1 MASISSRA
9 NRDAEQLFR
18 MRSIFVSER
27 EAMNMNQTNYNEIA
41 DWYDRYLSEHPIYLE
56 LLLPHLLEL
65 VGEVEGERVCDL
77 ACGQGWFAR
86 ELARRGARVTGIDV
100 SGRLLEIARRH
111 EQEEPLGI
119 DYRQEDARLAA
130 SLAAGS
136 FDGVVCVLALMDMP
150 EIEPVSRTMRRLLK
164 PGGWLVVALTHP
176 CFELPGALAHNR
188 RGTDSACRAE
198 LFPGGL
204 LAVGVGRPAQSR
216 RRLSS
221 HAQHLSQ
228 HADRERPGARTHR
241 GTDGNRR
248 ICRAGAGAA
257 GSAFVAAGAR
267 SRRLSCQ

>member
-1 MASISSRA
+1 
-9 NRDAEQLFR
+9 
-18 MRSIFVSER
+18 
-27 EAMNMNQTNYNEIA
+27 MNQTNYNEIA

-150 EIEPVSRTMRRLLK
+150 EIDPVCRTMRRLLK

-176 CFELPGALAHNR
+176 CFELPQARWITTKEGQVSRAV
-188 RGTDSACRAE
+188 RGYFQEGYWQSE
-198 LFPGGL
+198 SGGL
-204 LAVGVGRPAQSR
+204 RSRVGAYHRTLSTYLNTFIASRLALE
-216 RRLSS
+216 RLVEPM
-221 HAQHLSQ
+221 ATGEYAERVPGL
-228 HADRERPGARTHR
+228 REVPSLLLVR
-241 GTDGNRR
+241 
-248 ICRAGAGAA
+248 
-257 GSAFVAAGAR
+257 AR
-267 SRRLSCQ
+267 SV